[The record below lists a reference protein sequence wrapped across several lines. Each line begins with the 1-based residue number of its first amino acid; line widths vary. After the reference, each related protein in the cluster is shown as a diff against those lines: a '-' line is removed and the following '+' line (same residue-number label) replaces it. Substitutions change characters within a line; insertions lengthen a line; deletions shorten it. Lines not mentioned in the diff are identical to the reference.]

1 MDPPTGLLKVEDA
14 EGGRGA
20 CGFLFGEVRGSKAPG
35 CLLETG
41 SSESFVC
48 SVLGVLGKSVFPVP
62 RIWSERGSLTNAVS
76 FLTGAPEGS
85 GDLFGWFANGSFL
98 APWADFFGGRSDF
111 IWNFWRGAVGAMYF
125 EAIFER
131 ILSVWVVGFTHPVSY
146 ASFEF

>member
-35 CLLETG
+35 CLLEIG

-76 FLTGAPEGS
+76 FLTGAPEGF

-111 IWNFWRGAVGAMYF
+111 IWNFLEGCRGSDVFRSYFREDFEHVGRWFY
-125 EAIFER
+125 
-131 ILSVWVVGFTHPVSY
+131 SS
-146 ASFEF
+146 SFLRES